1 MVLKEEVMKS
11 FSLKNIKGLILYT
24 IVILFAFIYIKDI
37 INILGYI
44 IKLFMPFIIG
54 LGVAFVLNVLV
65 NVVEKKWLK
74 NWKASAMTKRA
85 VSLIVALTMVIGFF
99 VFLLFLIIPN
109 LQNTIAIFADNI
121 PAYTKNLQEL
131 LNSLGIDTNIIN
143 EISEVFK
150 SLGDS
155 ASNYIVENSNQVLE
169 TTLGIATNVVTGFI
183 NVTIGIVFAIYFLAQ
198 KEKIS
203 GQVDNLMHAYLPEK
217 IIVKIQDIASL
228 SNKIFSNFVGGQCI
242 EAIIIGF
249 LCFLG
254 MLILR
259 LPYASTI
266 SVLVGFTALI
276 PVFGAFIGTIIGAFL
291 IFMISPLQALIF
303 IIFIL
308 VLQQFE
314 GNLIYPKVVG
324 KSVGLPGIWVLVAV
338 TIGASINGVLGML
351 LSVPIASIIYST
363 MATNIRYRLKEKNLG
378 NKKAQV

>member
-1 MVLKEEVMKS
+1 MKS
-11 FSLKNIKGLILYT
+11 FSLKDLKYLILYAVVL
-24 IVILFAFIYIKDI
+24 IFAFIYIKDI
-37 INILGYI
+37 LNIVGYI

-54 LGVAFVLNVLV
+54 LAIAFVLNVLV
-65 NVVEKKWLK
+65 NVIEKKWLK
-74 NWKASAMTKRA
+74 NWKVSTTTKRA
-85 VSLIVALTMVIGFF
+85 VGLIIALTIIIGFI

-121 PAYTKNLQEL
+121 PIYNENLQAL
-131 LNSLGIDTNIIN
+131 LNSWGIDANIIN
-143 EISEVFK
+143 EVVEALK
-150 SLGDS
+150 ALGDS
-155 ASNYIVENSNQVLE
+155 ASSYIQENSNQVLE

-183 NVTIGIVFAIYFLAQ
+183 NITIGLVFAIYFLAQ

-203 GQVDNLMHAYLPEK
+203 GQVANLMKAYLPNKVNQK
-217 IIVKIQDIASL
+217 ITDIALL

-242 EAIIIGF
+242 EALIIGF

-303 IIFIL
+303 VIFIL
-308 VLQQFE
+308 VLQQLE

-338 TIGASINGVLGML
+338 TIGASINGILGML
-351 LSVPIASIIYST
+351 LSVPIVSIIYSIV
-363 MATNIRYRLKEKNLG
+363 ATNVRYRLKEKETK
-378 NKKAQV
+378 NKKAQA

>member
-1 MVLKEEVMKS
+1 MKTFNLKD
-11 FSLKNIKGLILYT
+11 LKYLILYT
-24 IVILFAFIYIKDI
+24 IAIVFAFIYLKDI
-37 INILGYI
+37 IGILGYI
-44 IKLFMPFIIG
+44 IKLFMPFIVG
-54 LGVAFVLNVLV
+54 LAIAFVLNVLV
-65 NVVEKKWLK
+65 NVVENKWLK
-74 NWKASAMTKRA
+74 KWKTAAIKKRA
-85 VSLIVALTMVIGFF
+85 LSLIIALTIVIGFF

-121 PAYTKNLQEL
+121 PAYSENLQGL
-131 LNSLGIDTNIIN
+131 LNSWGIDANIIN
-143 EISEVFK
+143 EVVDVFK
-150 SLGDS
+150 TLGDS
-155 ASNYIVENSNQVLE
+155 ASSYIVENGNQVLE

-203 GQVDNLMHAYLPEK
+203 HQVSNLMNAYLPEK
-217 IIVKIQDIASL
+217 IINKINDIAVL
-228 SNKIFSNFVGGQCI
+228 ANKIFSNFVGGQCI

-303 IIFIL
+303 VIFIL
-308 VLQQFE
+308 VLQQLE

-338 TIGASINGVLGML
+338 TVGASINGILGML
-351 LSVPIASIIYST
+351 LSVPVCSIIYSI
-363 MATNIRYRLKEKNLG
+363 MATNIKYRLEEKEH
-378 NKKAQV
+378 KKAQA

>member
-1 MVLKEEVMKS
+1 M
-11 FSLKNIKGLILYT
+11 
-24 IVILFAFIYIKDI
+24 
-37 INILGYI
+37 
-44 IKLFMPFIIG
+44 
-54 LGVAFVLNVLV
+54 
-65 NVVEKKWLK
+65 
-74 NWKASAMTKRA
+74 
-85 VSLIVALTMVIGFF
+85 
-99 VFLLFLIIPN
+99 
-109 LQNTIAIFADNI
+109 
-121 PAYTKNLQEL
+121 
-131 LNSLGIDTNIIN
+131 
-143 EISEVFK
+143 
-150 SLGDS
+150 
-155 ASNYIVENSNQVLE
+155 
-169 TTLGIATNVVTGFI
+169 TGFI
-183 NVTIGIVFAIYFLAQ
+183 NVTIGLVFAIYFLAQ

-203 GQVDNLMHAYLPEK
+203 SQVGNLIDAYLPEK
-217 IIVKIQDIASL
+217 IIRKIRDIASL

-308 VLQQFE
+308 VLQQLE

-338 TIGASINGVLGML
+338 TVGASINGILGML
-351 LSVPIASIIYST
+351 LSVPIVSIIYSIV
-363 MATNIRYRLKEKNLG
+363 ATNVKYRLDEKNKD
-378 NKKAQV
+378 NKKAQA

>member
-1 MVLKEEVMKS
+1 MKS
-11 FSLKNIKGLILYT
+11 FSLKDLKYLILYAVVL
-24 IVILFAFIYIKDI
+24 IFAFIYIKDI
-37 INILGYI
+37 LNIVGYI

-54 LGVAFVLNVLV
+54 LAIAFVLNVLV
-65 NVVEKKWLK
+65 NVIEKKWLK
-74 NWKASAMTKRA
+74 NWKVSTTTKRA
-85 VSLIVALTMVIGFF
+85 VGLIIALTIIIGFI

-121 PAYTKNLQEL
+121 PIYNENLQAL
-131 LNSLGIDTNIIN
+131 LNSWGIDANIIN
-143 EISEVFK
+143 EVVEALK
-150 SLGDS
+150 ALGDS
-155 ASNYIVENSNQVLE
+155 ASSYIQENSNQVLE
-169 TTLGIATNVVTGFI
+169 TTLGIATNVVTGFVNI
-183 NVTIGIVFAIYFLAQ
+183 TIGLVFAIYFLAQ

-203 GQVDNLMHAYLPEK
+203 GQVANLMKAYLPNKVNQK
-217 IIVKIQDIASL
+217 ITDIALL

-242 EAIIIGF
+242 EALIIGF

-303 IIFIL
+303 VIFIL
-308 VLQQFE
+308 VLQQLE

-338 TIGASINGVLGML
+338 TIGASINGILGML
-351 LSVPIASIIYST
+351 LSVPIVSIIYSIV
-363 MATNIRYRLKEKNLG
+363 ATNVRYRLKEKETK
-378 NKKAQV
+378 NKKAQA

>member
-24 IVILFAFIYIKDI
+24 IVILFAFIYVKDI

-308 VLQQFE
+308 VLQQLE

>member
-1 MVLKEEVMKS
+1 MKS
-11 FSLKNIKGLILYT
+11 FSKKDLKHLILYT
-24 IVILFAFIYIKDI
+24 IILIFAFLYIEKI
-37 INILGYI
+37 ISILGYI

-54 LGVAFVLNVLV
+54 LAIAFVLNVLV
-65 NVVEKKWLK
+65 NVIEKKWLK
-74 NWKASAMTKRA
+74 NWKVKSITKRA
-85 VSLIVALTMVIGFF
+85 VSLLIALVLVIGFI

-109 LQNTIAIFADNI
+109 LQNTIAIFADSI
-121 PAYTKNLQEL
+121 PAYNENLQEL
-131 LNSLGIDTNIIN
+131 LNSWGIDANIIN
-143 EISEVFK
+143 EVVEVLK
-150 SLGDS
+150 SLGDT
-155 ASNYIVENSNQVLE
+155 ASTYIKENSNQVLE

-183 NVTIGIVFAIYFLAQ
+183 NVTIGLVFAIYFLAQ
-198 KEKIS
+198 KEKLNT
-203 GQVDNLMHAYLPEK
+203 QVNNLMNAYLPEK
-217 IIVKIQDIASL
+217 IINKIKDIASL
-228 SNKIFSNFVGGQCI
+228 SNKIFSNFVGGQCL

-249 LCFLG
+249 LCFIG

-308 VLQQFE
+308 VLQQLE

-338 TIGASINGVLGML
+338 TVGASINGILGML
-351 LSVPIASIIYST
+351 LSAPVVSIIYSIV
-363 MATNIRYRLKEKNLG
+363 ATNVKYRLEEKNKD
-378 NKKAQV
+378 NKKAQA

>member
-1 MVLKEEVMKS
+1 MKS
-11 FSLKNIKGLILYT
+11 FSLKDLKYLILYAVVL
-24 IVILFAFIYIKDI
+24 IFAFIYIKDI
-37 INILGYI
+37 LNIVGYI

-54 LGVAFVLNVLV
+54 LAIAFVLNVLV
-65 NVVEKKWLK
+65 NVIEKKWLK
-74 NWKASAMTKRA
+74 NWKVSATTKRA
-85 VSLIVALTMVIGFF
+85 VGLIIALTIIIGFI

-121 PAYTKNLQEL
+121 PIYNENLQAL
-131 LNSLGIDTNIIN
+131 LNSWGIDANIIN
-143 EISEVFK
+143 EVVEALK
-150 SLGDS
+150 ALGDS
-155 ASNYIVENSNQVLE
+155 ASSYIQENSNQVLE
-169 TTLGIATNVVTGFI
+169 TTLGIATNVVTGFVNI
-183 NVTIGIVFAIYFLAQ
+183 TIGIVFAIYFLAQ

-203 GQVDNLMHAYLPEK
+203 GQVANLIKAYLPNKVNQK
-217 IIVKIQDIASL
+217 ITDIALL

-242 EAIIIGF
+242 EALIIGF

-303 IIFIL
+303 VIFIL
-308 VLQQFE
+308 VLQQLE

-338 TIGASINGVLGML
+338 TIGASINGILGML
-351 LSVPIASIIYST
+351 LSVPIVSIIYSIV
-363 MATNIRYRLKEKNLG
+363 ATNVRYRLKEKETK
-378 NKKAQV
+378 NKKAQA